1 MKAIV
6 YNIFGLG
13 HINPTLPMIKN
24 LVDVGV
30 EVIYHSSPERK
41 ELIEKTGA
49 AFRNYGYDSY
59 KADDFNPGKNFVL
72 QTLPAAH
79 GLLPF
84 LLAEIEVEKPD
95 FLIYDSMA
103 PWGKILSEITGLTA
117 FCTVTTLALSLER
130 KRKMFERF
138 RITPDEEN
146 LKTIQFFKD
155 EYYLDVQLE
164 DALGAYNKNN
174 IVFTSKEFNP
184 PVENP
189 ENFYF
194 MGPSLEREED
204 LSGFVIPH
212 RSKKVITMSLGTLL
226 REEDPSVTSW
236 YRELIKAFADDPEY
250 ELILAGGDLGP
261 LPDNVQSYDKIPQLF
276 ALKHSDVFIH
286 HAGMNSLNEG
296 LHFGVPM
303 LVIPHSKDQFIN
315 AERLVESGKGLSL
328 ERGQVKAHILRSCVE
343 RLIGRTV

>member
-13 HINPTLPMIKN
+13 HINPTLPLVKQ
-24 LVDVGV
+24 LVDAGV

-41 ELIEKTGA
+41 ELIELTGA
-49 AFRNYGYDSY
+49 VFRNYGYDSY

-72 QTLPAAH
+72 QTLPAAR

-84 LLAEIEVEKPD
+84 LLAEIEKEKPD

-103 PWGKILSEITGLTA
+103 PWGKILSEITGITA
-117 FCTVTTLALSLER
+117 FCTVTTFALSLER
-130 KRKMFERF
+130 KEKMLSRF
-138 RITPDEEN
+138 KITPDEEN
-146 LKTIQFFKD
+146 FSAIQFFQD
-155 EYYLDVQLE
+155 EYGVNLRLE
-164 DALGAYNKNN
+164 DALGAYNRNN

-184 PVENP
+184 PVEN
-189 ENFYF
+189 EQDFYF
-194 MGPSLEREED
+194 MGPSIEREED

-226 REEDPSVTSW
+226 REEDPSVMDW
-236 YRELIKAFADDPEY
+236 YRELIKAFADDPDY
-250 ELILAGGDLGP
+250 ELILAGGDLGE
-261 LPDNVQSYDKIPQLF
+261 LPMNVNSYEKIPQLF
-276 ALKHSDVFIH
+276 ALRHSDVFIH

-328 ERGQVKAHILRSCVE
+328 NRSQVKAHILRSCVE